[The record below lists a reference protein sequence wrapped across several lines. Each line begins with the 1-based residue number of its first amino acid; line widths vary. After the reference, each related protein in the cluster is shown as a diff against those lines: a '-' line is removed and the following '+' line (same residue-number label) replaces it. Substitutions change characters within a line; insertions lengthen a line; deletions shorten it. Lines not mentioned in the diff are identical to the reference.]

1 VLLACID
8 LSYATASRGRF
19 LSFKLAHAEQT
30 WFGRYHCAI
39 GGVVVVAVLMTV
51 MKMLV

>member
-1 VLLACID
+1 VLLACIN
-8 LSYATASRGRF
+8 LSYATASRGF
-19 LSFKLAHAEQT
+19 LSFKLAHAEQI